1 MSNTY
6 RKNISKYLE
15 VQQHELQLAES
26 RGESD
31 AKLGNLDNQSDEI
44 TGFMQETISSAKGA
58 WARYET
64 AHASYEDEL
73 AQQKSADEYQVNN
86 GIPQEIRNLEEQK
99 SESEQLFESKE
110 GRNSSEYEKIEED
123 LKMLKMTMKE

>member
-26 RGESD
+26 RGEGD
-31 AKLGNLDNQSDEI
+31 AKLGNLDNQTDEI

-73 AQQKSADEYQVNN
+73 AQQ
-86 GIPQEIRNLEEQK
+86 NLQM
-99 SESEQLFESKE
+99 ST
-110 GRNSSEYEKIEED
+110 R
-123 LKMLKMTMKE
+123 

>member
-44 TGFMQETISSAKGA
+44 TGFMQETISSARGLGQDMRPHTLVTK
-58 WARYET
+58 T
-64 AHASYEDEL
+64 
-73 AQQKSADEYQVNN
+73 N
-86 GIPQEIRNLEEQK
+86 
-99 SESEQLFESKE
+99 
-110 GRNSSEYEKIEED
+110 
-123 LKMLKMTMKE
+123 